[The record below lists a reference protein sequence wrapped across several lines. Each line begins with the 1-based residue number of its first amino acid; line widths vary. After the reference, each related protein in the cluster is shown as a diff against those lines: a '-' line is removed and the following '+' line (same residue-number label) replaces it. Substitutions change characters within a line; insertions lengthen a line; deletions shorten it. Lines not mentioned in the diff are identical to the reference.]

1 MQAGDSPKKMLS
13 IGLDF
18 PIFSANCTMRC
29 WGKLSFTLKCT
40 GTRRKNINKQH
51 RRNQMKFN
59 KWTVGLAAIGVVSL
73 ASAARADEKMSSV
86 QTALSNTTLSGY
98 VDTAAIWRPG
108 SDAKNGGGPNIPA
121 QSFSKN
127 DGFYLNAVDLAL
139 DHPEDESPWA
149 AGYHAELM
157 FGPDAVPGTIGF
169 GTGGTG
175 AAAVGTS
182 AGSIRQAYVTL
193 RTPVGNGLDW
203 KFGVWDTIVG
213 YESNSD
219 PLNPNY
225 TRSYGYTIEPTTHTG
240 ILATYKI
247 SDSFTVQ
254 AGVADDSNVAGAP
267 VGINGVS
274 SIESQKAYMGDI
286 QFTAPDSAGFM
297 KGATLTFAAVTYA
310 GNSTDAAAGPGGDG
324 STSWYVG
331 GTVPTPVTAL
341 KVGACFDYLS
351 LHNGDTTG
359 GGHNDDVWNLAAYAS
374 YQASEKL
381 TFNVRGEYL
390 NTEGLTAADA
400 GSIFGANTSAATIAA
415 GGYNGNKVYEMTFT
429 AQYNLWA
436 NVISRLELRWD
447 HADTGLPFGASDA
460 GTPFRSSDWLMALNV
475 IYQF

>member
-1 MQAGDSPKKMLS
+1 
-13 IGLDF
+13 
-18 PIFSANCTMRC
+18 
-29 WGKLSFTLKCT
+29 
-40 GTRRKNINKQH
+40 
-51 RRNQMKFN
+51 MKFN

-108 SDAKNGGGPNIPA
+108 SDAKNGGGPNIPGQA
-121 QSFSKN
+121 FSKN

-149 AGYHAELM
+149 AGYHAEVM

-169 GTGGTG
+169 SGSGTGT
-175 AAAVGTS
+175 AAVGAS

-203 KFGVWDTIVG
+203 KIGVWDTIVG

-247 SDSFTVQ
+247 SDAVTVQ

-297 KGATLTFAAVTYA
+297 KGATVTLAAITYA
-310 GNSTDAAAGPGGDG
+310 GNSLQNGGGATPGGDG

-359 GGHNDDVWNLAAYAS
+359 GGHNDDVWNLAVYTS

-381 TFNVRGEYL
+381 TFNLRGEYL
-390 NTEGLTAADA
+390 DAAGLTAADA
-400 GSIFGANTSAATIAA
+400 ASIFTGVGAAY
-415 GGYNGNKVYEMTFT
+415 GQNKAEELTLT

-436 NVISRLELRWD
+436 NVISRLEFRWD
-447 HADTGLPFGASDA
+447 HMDTGSPFGANDA
-460 GTPFRSSDWLMALNV
+460 GAPFRSSDYLIALNV